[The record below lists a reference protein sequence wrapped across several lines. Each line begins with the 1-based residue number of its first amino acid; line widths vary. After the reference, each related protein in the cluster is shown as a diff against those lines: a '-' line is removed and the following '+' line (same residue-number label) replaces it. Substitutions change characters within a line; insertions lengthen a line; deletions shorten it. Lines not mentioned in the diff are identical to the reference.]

1 MLRNLFNK
9 FIGTK
14 HAREWKRAQ
23 PTVAR
28 VNEHCDEYD
37 ALSDEAL
44 AAKTD
49 ELRARIDKGEALDD
63 LIVEASAVVKQV
75 CKRTM
80 GLEYEVCGQDET
92 WNMVPYDVQVFGGFM
107 LHKGRIAEMA
117 TGEGKT
123 LVAIMPVY
131 LNALTG
137 KGVHL
142 VTVNDYLARR
152 DADWM
157 GPVYRRLGLRVGC
170 IQNNMDPD
178 TRREMYACDVTY
190 GTNSEFGF
198 DYLRDNMAVRTEDR
212 VQRGFHYAIVDEV
225 DSVLIDEA
233 RTPLIISGPVT
244 ASDRDRYFVELKPT
258 VERLVRRQR
267 ELCNKFATA
276 ASSKILEADEE
287 ERYEAARKL
296 LLVQRGMPKNK
307 QLMRLMKEPGVQKA
321 IQRVE
326 ADYMRDKQLHVLDEE
341 LYFSIDEKQHAVGL
355 TDMGIAALSEKD
367 RELFLIPD
375 VAELVGEIDERDD
388 LDASA
393 KLEEKDRVQQQ
404 AALNSA
410 KVHCINQLLR
420 GFSLY
425 ERDVEYV
432 VQGGKVMIV
441 DSFTGRLMPG
451 RRWSDGLHQA
461 VEAKEGVKVEGE
473 NQTIATITLQ
483 NYFRMYE
490 KLAGMTGTAETEAG
504 EFYEIYK
511 LDVAVI
517 PTNEP
522 VIRDDADDV
531 IYRTRREKYNSVVEE
546 IAEWHQKGRPSLVG
560 TVSVDVSETLSRMLR
575 RKKIPHN
582 VLNAKYHEQEAE
594 IVRGAGQPGAVT
606 IATNMAGRGTDIKLG
621 DGVVDV
627 GGLQIIGTERH
638 EARRID
644 RQLRGR
650 SGRQGDPGATR
661 FYLSLEDDLM
671 RLFGSDRIATIMDKM
686 GVEEGEVI
694 EHPMVTRS
702 IERAQRKVEERNFE
716 MRKRLLEYDDVMN
729 RQREVV
735 YDRRAQALRGDDLRG
750 EMLHMIDEEAEA
762 VVDQHVDPDLHPEQW
777 GWDAMQAELARV
789 FMEKVDFPMANSPR
803 AKREEV
809 LDRVR
814 AFALETY
821 ERREQLFGADLMR
834 QVERMVYLQTVDR
847 LWKDHLYE
855 MDQLKGGIGLRGYGQ
870 RDPLVEYKKEGFE
883 LFVRMLGVLNREV
896 LTVIF
901 RVRIDEPR
909 EQPTG
914 PDMSTMKATHESV
927 SGIDGARLAPGAAP
941 PPAARPP
948 QAAPPPAAGRPL
960 VAAPPPAAR
969 PGSALPPPPA
979 AVPQV
984 SGGRPAPA
992 GAPGRPAKPQGL
1004 GRPKKSGPK
1013 ARKKRRGGG

>member
-1 MLRNLFNK
+1 MLRKLFKK

-14 HAREWKRAQ
+14 HAREWKKAQ
-23 PTVAR
+23 PTIAR
-28 VNEHCDEYD
+28 VNQLCEELDE
-37 ALSDEAL
+37 LSDDEL

-49 ELRARIDKGEALDD
+49 EFRGRLEKGESTDD
-63 LIVEASAVVKQV
+63 LMTEAFAVAKNACRRAV
-75 CKRTM
+75 
-80 GLEYEVCGQDET
+80 GLEYEVCDQAET
-92 WNMVPYDVQVFGGFM
+92 WNMVPYDVQVFGGVM
-107 LHKGRIAEMA
+107 IHRGLIAEMA

-123 LVAIMPVY
+123 LVAIAPVY
-131 LNALTG
+131 LNAVTG

-152 DADWM
+152 DAEWM
-157 GPVYRRLGLRVGC
+157 GPIYRKLGLTVGC
-170 IQNNMDPD
+170 IQNDMDPE
-178 TRREMYACDVTY
+178 TRRQMYACDVTY
-190 GTNSEFGF
+190 GTNNEFGF
-198 DYLRDNMAVRTEDR
+198 DYLRDNMAVRAEDQ
-212 VQRGFHYAIVDEV
+212 VQRGFHFAIVDEV
-225 DSVLIDEA
+225 DSVLVDEA

-258 VERLVRRQR
+258 VEHLVRRQR
-267 ELCNKFATA
+267 ELCNKLATEA
-276 ASSKILEADEE
+276 ASGILGEDEDE
-287 ERYEAARKL
+287 KYEAARKL

-307 QLMRLMKEPGVQKA
+307 RLIRLYKEPGVQKV
-321 IQRVE
+321 IGRVE
-326 ADYMRDKQLHVLDEE
+326 ADYMREKQLHVLDEE
-341 LYFSIDEKQHAVGL
+341 LLFSIDEKQHSVGL
-355 TDMGIAALSEKD
+355 TDRGIAALSEKD
-367 RELFLIPD
+367 KELFLLPD

-388 LDASA
+388 LDASE

-404 AALNSA
+404 AALNAA

-473 NQTIATITLQ
+473 NQTLATITLQ
-483 NYFRMYE
+483 NYFRMYD

-504 EFYEIYK
+504 EFYEIYE
-511 LDVAVI
+511 LDVSVI

-522 VIRDDADDV
+522 VIRDDVDDL
-531 IYRTRREKYNSVVEE
+531 IYRTRREKYNAVVEE
-546 IAEWHQKGRPSLVG
+546 IADWHAKGRPMLVG

-594 IVRGAGQPGAVT
+594 IVRGAGQKGAVT

-621 DGVVDV
+621 EGVVDL

-650 SGRQGDPGATR
+650 SGRQGDPGASR

-671 RLFGSDRIATIMDKM
+671 RLFGSDRIANIMDRM

-750 EMLHMIDEEAEA
+750 EMLHMVDEEAEA

-789 FMEKVDFPMANSPR
+789 FMGTIEFPMANDPR
-803 AKREEV
+803 AKREDV
-809 LDRVR
+809 LEQVR
-814 AFALETY
+814 EFAVKAYGARET
-821 ERREQLFGADLMR
+821 LFTPELMR

-883 LFVRMLGVLNREV
+883 LF
-896 LTVIF
+896 
-901 RVRIDEPR
+901 
-909 EQPTG
+909 
-914 PDMSTMKATHESV
+914 
-927 SGIDGARLAPGAAP
+927 
-941 PPAARPP
+941 
-948 QAAPPPAAGRPL
+948 
-960 VAAPPPAAR
+960 
-969 PGSALPPPPA
+969 
-979 AVPQV
+979 
-984 SGGRPAPA
+984 
-992 GAPGRPAKPQGL
+992 
-1004 GRPKKSGPK
+1004 
-1013 ARKKRRGGG
+1013 